1 MVIEFCSDEGRVE
14 CIVITQNKE
23 EKKELRNITE
33 YLYLE
38 AGIILVGFFFSH
50 SNQQTVVDIL
60 DKAVL
65 DHECLPVLYLWL
77 NWVIYSKL
85 AIVQK

>member
-1 MVIEFCSDEGRVE
+1 MHSDYTEQGG
-14 CIVITQNKE
+14 
-23 EKKELRNITE
+23 KKRIKKYNW
-33 YLYLE
+33 
-38 AGIILVGFFFSH
+38 ILIPWSRHYFSGFFFFSH